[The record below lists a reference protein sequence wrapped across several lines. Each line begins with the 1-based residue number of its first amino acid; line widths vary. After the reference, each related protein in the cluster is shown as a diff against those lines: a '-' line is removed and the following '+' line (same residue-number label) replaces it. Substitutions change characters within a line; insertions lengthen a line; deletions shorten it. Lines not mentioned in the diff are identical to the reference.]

1 MKIKWWSS
9 ISFYGSEKVKINRC
23 PGSYNKSNGITY
35 EINKQNQPH
44 PPPPSSLLSIENRKR
59 QIQTLF
65 RGRFIHRDVNLLLHS
80 AISICVLLCEGG
92 GGGNTIINFTMII
105 MFQRN
110 KCESL
115 FRFCLSAKE
124 LSLCERV
131 QCGSGFVCNP
141 NAPRRPCEGKVAKR
155 VRRFQSFPCWLVG
168 D

>member
-80 AISICVLLCEGG
+80 SISICVLLCEGG
-92 GGGNTIINFTMII
+92 GGGGGGGGNAIINFTMII
-105 MFQRN
+105 SHFPTQQVWV
-110 KCESL
+110 CIL
-115 FRFCLSAKE
+115 FLSFSQGAFCVWKSPVREWFCL
-124 LSLCERV
+124 
-131 QCGSGFVCNP
+131 
-141 NAPRRPCEGKVAKR
+141 
-155 VRRFQSFPCWLVG
+155 
-168 D
+168 

>member
-44 PPPPSSLLSIENRKR
+44 SPPPSSLLSIENRKR

-105 MFQRN
+105 SHFPTQQVWVYSVFVFQPRSFLCV
-110 KCESL
+110 KESSAGVVL
-115 FRFCLSAKE
+115 FVILMPQGGLAKVR
-124 LSLCERV
+124 SRK
-131 QCGSGFVCNP
+131 GSDDFSP
-141 NAPRRPCEGKVAKR
+141 
-155 VRRFQSFPCWLVG
+155 FLV